1 MTAAL
6 APQPLPDPASPP
18 ARDRGLRREALIALA
33 VAAAL
38 AALGLPL
45 GLLWR
50 AVSPKVE
57 FVMTEA
63 GATTVQPEPEGFVAG
78 DGWYVLITFTAGV
91 LAAIAVWTLVRRR
104 RGPLMLLG
112 LVVGGVAGG
121 VLTAWLGH
129 QIGYGHYRQLI
140 AHAPVGAHFLRPP
153 SVRSGS
159 VGLWYGFLPR
169 VQGAVLV
176 QAVAAALTYLML
188 AAFHVEPDLR
198 RPVEPAQ
205 PRQPFEPAQPTG
217 PAESVEPA
225 DAVGSTTPAEPTG
238 PADAVSSGP
247 TGSTAPPES
256 PVPPGS
262 DPAAPP
268 RG

>member
-1 MTAAL
+1 MTTPLL
-6 APQPLPDPASPP
+6 APQPLPDPTPPP
-18 ARDRGLRREALIALA
+18 ARNRGLRREGLLAAGVAIALT
-33 VAAAL
+33 V
-38 AALGLPL
+38 LGLPL

-63 GATTVQPEPEGFVAG
+63 GATTVQAEPEGFVAA
-78 DGWYVLITFTAGV
+78 DGWYVLITCAVGL
-91 LAAIAVWTLVRRR
+91 LAAIAVWAFARRR

-112 LVVGGVAGG
+112 LVVGSVAGG

-129 QIGYGHYRQLI
+129 HIGYAHYRQLI
-140 AHAPVGAHFLRPP
+140 AHAPVGTHILRPP

-159 VGLWYGFLPR
+159 FGLWFGFLPR

-176 QAVAAALTYLML
+176 QAVTAAMVYVLL

-198 RPVEPAQ
+198 RPEQ
-205 PRQPFEPAQPTG
+205 PG
-217 PAESVEPA
+217 
-225 DAVGSTTPAEPTG
+225 
-238 PADAVSSGP
+238 DAVSSGP
-247 TGSTAPPES
+247 TASTVPPGS

-268 RG
+268 RD